1 MELMSAG
8 TAPNIKGLATRFAG
22 FLASTFATVGVMLF
36 LA

>member
-1 MELMSAG
+1 MDVTKAEH
-8 TAPNIKGLATRFAG
+8 APTGFGLATRFAG